1 MTDSIRRN
9 EFMSLGPIE
18 ILCVKFPADFAKG
31 EIAAALKALVV
42 SKMIRI
48 IDILFI
54 QKAEDGT
61 VVMNEVD
68 DLDTMDIDLF
78 EPLISDISGLISEED
93 VREIGQS
100 LDNDSLAALLLF
112 EHTWA
117 TSFRDAV
124 LKANG
129 ELLLSERIPNQ
140 VIAELLTSQA
150 AV

>member
-1 MTDSIRRN
+1 
-9 EFMSLGPIE
+9 MSLGPVE
-18 ILCVKFPADFAKG
+18 ILCIKFPSNFAKG

-54 QKAEDGT
+54 QKDENGA

-68 DLDTMDIDLF
+68 DLDTIDINLF

-93 VREIGQS
+93 VQEIGQS
-100 LDNDSLAALLLF
+100 LDNNSLAALLLF

-140 VIAELLTSQA
+140 VIEELLATQA